1 MNNYC
6 VNFRYTYNHSLFSI
20 SANLLQNLKK
30 CCIYLCSGI
39 EKGGQGTSCIVL
51 RLLVPDLVETV
62 VVKNLAGFN
71 DNCNLVWISAKFISK
86 FKKFCEMYRAV
97 HQRHRALKSR
107 WAGFRQKKLW
117 VVKISILTLYFF
129 QVGISFSPKFCSFV
143 RNCLTRRRFLDN
155 FLIAHNLG

>member
-1 MNNYC
+1 MTASLSA
-6 VNFRYTYNHSLFSI
+6 VVSVSTLFGGFVIFKLSYN
-20 SANLLQNLKK
+20 
-30 CCIYLCSGI
+30 
-39 EKGGQGTSCIVL
+39 IVL

-62 VVKNLAGFN
+62 VVKNLVGFN

-86 FKKFCEMYRAV
+86 FKKFCEMYRAL

-107 WAGFRQKKLW
+107 WGRFSTEEIMNGQDFNFDP
-117 VVKISILTLYFF
+117 VFF
-129 QVGISFSPKFCSFV
+129 PSGHFFSPKFCTFV